1 MKVLILHSLAPEGAE
16 PGRMTDEFDLSSAV
30 NGLRAALPEAA
41 VAGVRGEL
49 REVLEVLDTHQ
60 PDVVFNACEAPL
72 GRPDLEAHVAALL
85 EWLHIPFTGSGSA
98 ALALCRRKDR
108 TSAVL
113 AAAGVPVPRAGVF
126 PCIVKPADEDGS
138 AGIDE
143 QSICENEE
151 ELARA
156 RARINGP
163 VVIEEYLAGAEY
175 TISLWGKDEPEYFSP
190 AHMEFSNG
198 LRVNTYASK
207 WDIESPDFGCTRL
220 VYDLKLT
227 PEFRSLLED
236 TARAAWRAVGA
247 RGYMRIDLRLDGDGI
262 PRVLDVNPNPELG
275 EDVGIY
281 RGVTEA
287 GWTWEQFVRKQLE
300 WAR

>member
-1 MKVLILHSLAPEGAE
+1 MKVLILHSLAPEAAA
-16 PGRMTDEFDLSSAV
+16 PDRSTDEFDLSSAV

-49 REVLEVLDTHQ
+49 REVLEVLDRHR

-85 EWLHIPFTGSGSA
+85 EWLAIPFTGSGSA

-113 AAAGVPVPRAGVF
+113 AAAGVPVPRNGVF

-143 QSICENEE
+143 QSICENEDA
-151 ELARA
+151 LARA
-156 RARINGP
+156 KARIQGP
-163 VVIEEYLAGAEY
+163 VVVEEYLAGAEY
-175 TISLWGKDEPEYFSP
+175 TVSMWGQHAPEYFSP
-190 AHMEFSNG
+190 ARMDFSNG
-198 LRVNTYASK
+198 LRINTYASK
-207 WDIESPDFGCTRL
+207 WDIESPDFGNTRL
-220 VYDLKLT
+220 VYDLDL
-227 PEFRSLLED
+227 PPALRQSVEG
-236 TARAAWRAVGA
+236 TARAAWLAVGA
-247 RGYMRIDLRLDGDGI
+247 RGYMRIDLRVDGDGI

-300 WAR
+300 WAQ